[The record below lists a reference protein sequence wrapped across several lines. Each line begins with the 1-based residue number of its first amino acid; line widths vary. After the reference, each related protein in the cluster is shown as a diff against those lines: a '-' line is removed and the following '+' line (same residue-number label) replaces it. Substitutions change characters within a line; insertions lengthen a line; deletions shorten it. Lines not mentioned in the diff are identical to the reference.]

1 MYVDVLKSG
10 LAKVM
15 LFYVSATRKL
25 PSNRYECY
33 CDRINDVFFESAR
46 FYLEQHGKH
55 D

>member
-1 MYVDVLKSG
+1 MLKSE

-25 PSNRYECY
+25 PSESYECY
-33 CDRINDVFFESAR
+33 CDRISDVFFESAG
-46 FYLEQHGKH
+46 FSLEQHGKH